1 MSLVLQAVSAT
12 GGTALNSATLSIDK
26 EALDLAKRQCN
37 LEEEAC
43 NLSKEQLAQEEAFR
57 AVDDMRL
64 HKKMCVE
71 FMRRRVDQQTKLLGA
86 LVNVSALI
94 AGECVEYSCP
104 PICV

>member
-1 MSLVLQAVSAT
+1 MSLVLQAVSAAA
-12 GGTALNSATLSIDK
+12 GTALNSATLSIDK

-37 LEEEAC
+37 LGEEAC
-43 NLSKEQLAQEEAFR
+43 NLSKEQLAQAEAFR

-94 AGECVEYSCP
+94 AGRFYEWVG
-104 PICV
+104 